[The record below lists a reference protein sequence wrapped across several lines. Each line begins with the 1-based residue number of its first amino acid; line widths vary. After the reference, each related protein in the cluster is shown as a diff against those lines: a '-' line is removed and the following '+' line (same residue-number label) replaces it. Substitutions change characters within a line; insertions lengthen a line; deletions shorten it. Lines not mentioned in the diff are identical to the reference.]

1 MFNKTIITI
10 TSGMC
15 IEIYAFE
22 EPSQVWTWELICS
35 RTVIRTGA
43 KKFQVDHQDSNKNIR
58 A

>member
-1 MFNKTIITI
+1 MKTFDVHCDKMFNKTMITI

-43 KKFQVDHQDSNKNIR
+43 KKF
-58 A
+58 